1 MDLQNFITQT
11 LVQIAKGVEGASLE
25 LKDSSAIVNPRN
37 VSGTHNANSNVYGYL
52 DENKKFYRAVQQI
65 EFDVAVVA
73 SKGTETKGGIGI
85 MVGSIGLGSQGKSDA
100 ENSSHSRIKFKIPM
114 VLPFDKTDKA

>member
-11 LVQIAKGVEGASLE
+11 LVQIAKGVEGASAE

-85 MVGSIGLGSQGKSDA
+85 MVGSIGLGSHGKSDA

-114 VLPFDKTDKA
+114 VFPFDKTDKA

>member
-11 LVQIAKGVEGASLE
+11 LVQIAKGVEGAVTE

-37 VSGTHNANSNVYGYL
+37 VSGTHIENPNVFGYL
-52 DENKKFYRAVQQI
+52 DTNKKYLRVVQQI

>member
-1 MDLQNFITQT
+1 MNLQHFITQT
-11 LVQIAKGVEGASLE
+11 LVQIAKGVEGAAGE

-65 EFDVAVVA
+65 EF
-73 SKGTETKGGIGI
+73 E
-85 MVGSIGLGSQGKSDA
+85 Q
-100 ENSSHSRIKFKIPM
+100 FKVPM
-114 VLPFDKTDKA
+114 VLPFGKADKA